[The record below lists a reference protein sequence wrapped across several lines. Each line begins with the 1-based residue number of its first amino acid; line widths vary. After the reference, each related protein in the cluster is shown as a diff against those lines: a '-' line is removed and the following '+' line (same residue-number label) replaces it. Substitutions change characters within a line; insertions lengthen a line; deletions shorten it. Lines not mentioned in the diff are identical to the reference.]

1 MMKIPRTS
9 GSDDPVTILFDAPKP
24 RAKAGKAPITITQ
37 ALAIAAKI
45 TSKRGYAPILRC
57 VLVDA
62 FGLSATDLDVHIAIH
77 VLVPGWKG
85 AARPLHAKTLL
96 AAVKAAGAS
105 LATIGP
111 HAVALTTGSTIAV
124 ETLEAADFPSF
135 DAGDLPIEFT
145 MPAATLSTML
155 HRTAHAIST
164 EETRYYLNG
173 VYLHAQGQ
181 GERATLRAVASDGHR
196 LVVTEAELPDGA
208 QGLPGIII
216 PRGTVKLLCGVLGKQ
231 PEGVV
236 KIKASDT
243 RIQVTYGPVTLTSKL
258 IDGTFPE
265 YNLVVPHNPELR
277 MTCPT
282 AELRAAIK
290 AVRVGAERD
299 ATVALDGHEIQCG
312 ANRATLATAKVVK
325 GDHETGFNGQY
336 LMDMLEIA
344 GRDVA
349 FFQNEPASPAIFSDL
364 DDPSWFEVIMPKRV
378 VK

>member
-37 ALAIAAKI
+37 ALAIVAKI
-45 TSKRGYAPILRC
+45 TSKRGYAPILDC

-62 FGLSATDLDVHIAIH
+62 FGLFVTDLEVHIAIH
-77 VLVPGWKG
+77 VLVPGWEG
-85 AARPLHAKTLL
+85 AARPLHCKTLL
-96 AAVKAAGAS
+96 SAVKVAGAS

-124 ETLEAADFPSF
+124 ETLDSADFPSF
-135 DAGDLPIEFT
+135 APGDLPFEFT
-145 MPAATLSTML
+145 VPAAALALML
-155 HRTAHAIST
+155 GRTAHAIST

-173 VYLHAQGQ
+173 VYLHAQDQ
-181 GERATLRAVASDGHR
+181 GERATLRAVATDGHR
-196 LVVTEAELPDGA
+196 MVVTEAELPDGA

-216 PRGTVKLLCGVLGKQ
+216 PRGTVNLLCGVLGKR

-265 YNLVVPHNPELR
+265 YERVVPHNPELR

-290 AVRVGAERD
+290 TVRVGAERD
-299 ATVALDGHEIQCG
+299 DTVELDGHEVRCG

-349 FFQNEPASPAIFSDL
+349 FFQGGPASPAIFSDL

-378 VK
+378 PK